1 MNRAERAKTYLTDD
15 FFVELLEAQKNLYKS
30 YVFNSPE
37 NDVEGRERALVKLR
51 AIEDFEASLRS
62 IVQQADI
69 DKKRFK
75 VF

>member
-1 MNRAERAKTYLTDD
+1 MNRSERAKTYLTDE

-37 NDVEGRERALVKLR
+37 HDVDGRERALVKLR

>member
-1 MNRAERAKTYLTDD
+1 MNRVERAKTYLTDE
-15 FFVELLEAQKNLYKS
+15 FFIELLDAQKNLYKS

-37 NDVEGRERALVKLR
+37 HDVEGRERALVKLR
-51 AIEDFEASLRS
+51 AMEDFEASLRS

>member
-1 MNRAERAKTYLTDD
+1 MDRSERARTYLNDE

-37 NDVEGRERALVKLR
+37 HDVEGRERSLVKLR

-62 IVQQADI
+62 ILQQEEI
-69 DKKRFK
+69 DKRRFK